1 MESPSSANDLAAKI
15 VLDLPKHPSATET
28 LDQLDW
34 DNLTKRRRLHRFILL
49 FKVLNGLIDW
59 GFEFYSFKDIH
70 NYNTW
75 GNNNICRRQ
84 SRRSWGQSRFI
95 YQAANDWNIL
105 PNVVKQISDILYLN
119 IRGILSFF

>member
-59 GFEFYSFKDIH
+59 DFEFYNFKDIH
-70 NYNTW
+70 NYK
-75 GNNNICRRQ
+75 R
-84 SRRSWGQSRFI
+84 
-95 YQAANDWNIL
+95 
-105 PNVVKQISDILYLN
+105 
-119 IRGILSFF
+119 